1 MAPGSIL
8 LTVATF
14 DLNEL
19 YHSGNAHNSSP
30 TEDAEL
36 AQVVKEALEAGDV
49 LVYAFSMTVTQ
60 SVNNLVR
67 WHVAVT
73 LPTAQIG
80 TLVARH
86 ASPAFVAGIEAG
98 TYALG
103 GTHTH
108 SLYQTEGAV
117 DTSAVPVLGTTP
129 PSPPSSPPL

>member
-8 LTVATF
+8 LTAATF

-36 AQVVKEALEAGDV
+36 AQVVEEALEAGGV
-49 LVYAFSMTVTQ
+49 AVYAFSMTSTE

-73 LPTAQIG
+73 LPTAQVS
-80 TLVARH
+80 TLGARH

-98 TYALG
+98 AYALG

-108 SLYQTEGAV
+108 SLYQTQGAV
-117 DTSAVPVLGTTP
+117 DASAAPVLGIA
-129 PSPPSSPPL
+129 PSPPPLQT